1 MEQFMALSPRGEAAL
16 AKHRVTSQPQFGNIK
31 GVEGSLSM
39 PNVASASKMNLKSG
53 AFNIPV
59 SDFQKQTHS
68 DEHPGVLSHQ
78 TATMGTFLSQNE
90 EPLKQGGGY

>member
-1 MEQFMALSPRGEAAL
+1 MGPFMALSPRAAAAL
-16 AKHRVTSQPQFGNIK
+16 AKHRVSSQPQFDRIT
-31 GVEGSLSM
+31 GVEGDYVAA
-39 PNVASASKMNLKSG
+39 PVASASKMNYKSG

-59 SDFQKQTHS
+59 SDFQRQTHS

-90 EPLKQGGGY
+90 EPVKQGE